1 MPKAQLVELYAHG
14 LGVIEDA
21 RLELGPGFNV
31 ITGETGAGKTLLL
44 GALEL
49 CLGGENATSRYA
61 AHADMRAA
69 AVFLRDGGDEIV
81 LTREASSTGRLR
93 STLNGA
99 PSSAEVLRNL
109 ANSLVVIHGQHD
121 SLNLRNRAE
130 ILRIVDASGQVSTS
144 QLDQVRASLR
154 EAASLRNSFGGD
166 EAARERELDFLEFQI
181 GEIIAT
187 KIVSKD
193 ELAET
198 LETLTRLSSLRDGQ
212 EALAR
217 VLEELDA
224 DNDDAVL
231 SRLAQPIERIP
242 AGDAYDSA
250 RESLLAALALA
261 REGIHELAVLSD
273 SDAFDPVVID
283 ELNDRAALLQQI
295 ARKYAGSLEAALE
308 TLAVLQARLEEQ
320 RAATVRLANL
330 DVEVAELEAREREL
344 ARVARREREIAA
356 VQLTEAVRRQL
367 PRVALPNALLRF
379 EVDGDD
385 GSETQILFTPN
396 PGLPE
401 GPLQSLASGG
411 ELSRVLLAL
420 SLETAHE
427 DVVAV
432 FDEIDTGVG
441 GQVAQQIGQC
451 LYEVGRQ
458 QQVLAVTHLASVAAQ
473 ADHHFVIEKTT
484 DHGVTSTSLRAV
496 NGVERVNEIARML
509 AGDAITDEAK
519 ALAQRLLETSR

>member
-61 AHADMRAA
+61 AHADMRTA
-69 AVFLRDGGDEIV
+69 AVFLQDADEIV
-81 LTREASSTGRLR
+81 LTREASTTGRLR

-99 PSSAEVLRNL
+99 PSSAEVLRTI
-109 ANSLVVIHGQHD
+109 AHDLVVIHGQHD
-121 SLNLRNRAE
+121 SLRLRNRSE
-130 ILRIVDASGQVSTS
+130 VLRIIDASGQISTNE
-144 QLDQVRASLR
+144 LDEVRISLR
-154 EAASLRNSFGGD
+154 EALSLRESFGGD

-181 GEIIAT
+181 GEIVAT
-187 KIVSKD
+187 KIASKD
-193 ELAET
+193 ELVET
-198 LETLTRLSSLRDGQ
+198 LESLTRLSSLRDGQ
-212 EALAR
+212 EALAL
-217 VLEELDA
+217 VIDELDA
-224 DNDDAVL
+224 DRDDAIL
-231 SRLAQPIERIP
+231 SRLARCIERLP
-242 AGDAYDSA
+242 AGEAYVGGRDA
-250 RESLLAALALA
+250 LLGALALA
-261 REGIHELAVLSD
+261 REGLHELAALSD
-273 SDAFDPVVID
+273 PDAFDPAVMDQLD
-283 ELNDRAALLQQI
+283 ERAALLQQI
-295 ARKYAGSLEAALE
+295 ARKYGGSLEAALE
-308 TLAVLQARLEEQ
+308 TLEELRGRLDEQ

-330 DVEVAELEAREREL
+330 DVEINELLGREREL
-344 ARVARREREIAA
+344 ARVARREREYAA
-356 VQLTEAVRRQL
+356 VQLTDAVRRQL
-367 PRVALPNALLRF
+367 PRVALANALLRF
-379 EVDGDD
+379 DVDGDD

-401 GPLQSLASGG
+401 GPLQALASGG

-451 LYEVGRQ
+451 LHEVGQQ
-458 QQVLAVTHLASVAAQ
+458 QQVLAVTHLASVAAR

-484 DHGVTSTSLRAV
+484 SHGVTATALRAV
-496 NGVERVNEIARML
+496 RGIERVNEIARML
-509 AGDAITDEAK
+509 AGNEITDEAK
-519 ALAQRLLETSR
+519 ALAQRLLETSG

>member
-1 MPKAQLVELYAHG
+1 
-14 LGVIEDA
+14 LGVIEEA

-49 CLGGENATSRYA
+49 CLGGENASSRYA

-69 AVFLRDGGDEIV
+69 AVFLEDGEEVV
-81 LTREASSTGRLR
+81 LTREASTTGRLR

-109 ANSLVVIHGQHD
+109 ANDLVVIHGQHD
-121 SLNLRNRAE
+121 SLRLRNRSE
-130 ILRIVDASGQVSTS
+130 ILRIIDASGQISTDELES
-144 QLDQVRASLR
+144 VRGSLR
-154 EAASLRNSFGGD
+154 EALALRDSFGGN
-166 EAARERELDFLEFQI
+166 ESSRSRELDFLEFQI
-181 GEIIAT
+181 VELVAT

-198 LETLTRLSSLRDGQ
+198 LDTLTRLSALRDGQ
-212 EALAR
+212 EALTL
-217 VLEELDA
+217 VLDELDA
-224 DNDDAVL
+224 DRDDAVL
-231 SRLAQPIERIP
+231 SRLARSIERIP
-242 AGDAYDSA
+242 TDDAYAEA
-250 RESLLAALALA
+250 RESLLGALSLA
-261 REGIHELAVLSD
+261 REGLHELAALSD
-273 SDAFDPVVID
+273 PDAFDPEVIH
-283 ELNDRAALLQQI
+283 ELEQRAALLQQI
-295 ARKYAGSLEAALE
+295 ARKYGGTLEKALE
-308 TLAVLQARLEEQ
+308 TLEGLRTRLDEQ
-320 RAATVRLANL
+320 QAATQRLAGL
-330 DVEVAELEAREREL
+330 DVEIVEFERREREL
-344 ARVARREREIAA
+344 ARAARREREFAA

-367 PRVALPNALLRF
+367 PRVALPSALLRF

-420 SLETAHE
+420 SLETSHE

-451 LYEVGRQ
+451 LHEVGQQ
-458 QQVLAVTHLASVAAQ
+458 QQVLAVTHLASVAAR

-484 DHGVTSTSLRAV
+484 SHGATLTSLRAV
-496 NGVERVNEIARML
+496 SGDQRVNEIARML

-519 ALAQRLLETSR
+519 ALAQQLLETSS

>member
-1 MPKAQLVELYAHG
+1 LVELYAHG

-61 AHADMRAA
+61 AHADMRAV
-69 AVFLRDGGDEIV
+69 AVFTQEGGGEMV

-93 STLNGA
+93 STLDGA

-109 ANSLVVIHGQHD
+109 SNDLVVIHGQHD
-121 SLNLRNRAE
+121 SLRLRNRSE
-130 ILRIVDASGQVSTS
+130 ILRIIDANGRVSTTE
-144 QLDQVRASLR
+144 LDAVRASLR
-154 EAASLRNSFGGD
+154 EAIALRASFGGD
-166 EAARERELDFLEFQI
+166 QVQREREVDFLEFQVSELS
-181 GEIIAT
+181 GT

-193 ELAET
+193 ELTET

-212 EALAR
+212 EALDS
-217 VLEELDA
+217 VIEELDA
-224 DNDDAVL
+224 DNDDAL
-231 SRLAQPIERIP
+231 FSRLARSIERLP
-242 AGDAYDSA
+242 AGDAYLGA
-250 RESLLAALALA
+250 RDSLLGALALA
-261 REGIHELAVLSD
+261 REGVRELASLSD
-273 SDAFDPVVID
+273 PDAYDPAVMAELD
-283 ELNDRAALLQQI
+283 ERAALLQQI
-295 ARKYAGSLEAALE
+295 ARKYGGSLETALE
-308 TLAVLQARLEEQ
+308 ELDRLRERMQELGTATARLATLDEEIAEFEDLERQ
-320 RAATVRLANL
+320 LAGA
-330 DVEVAELEAREREL
+330 V
-344 ARVARREREIAA
+344 RREREVAA
-356 VQLTEAVRRQL
+356 SELSAAVRRQL

-379 EVDGDD
+379 EVDGED
-385 GSETQILFTPN
+385 GSEAQILFTPN

-427 DVVAV
+427 DLVTV

-451 LYEVGRQ
+451 LAELGRQ
-458 QQVLAVTHLASVAAQ
+458 QQVLAVTHLASVAAR
-473 ADHHFVIEKTT
+473 ADRHFVIEKTAS
-484 DHGVTSTSLRAV
+484 HGTTATSVRAV
-496 NGVERVNEIARML
+496 SGAARVDEIARML

-519 ALAQRLLETSR
+519 ALALRLLETPR